1 MFRLIIIFTFAKENF
16 INFKME
22 NLQIAESAKSP
33 YVNFD
38 CENGFLELRG
48 RSIIENT
55 FSFYEPVFK
64 VLTEYVADPKDKTVV
79 HFSLDY
85 YNTSS
90 QIWIY
95 NILKELNKINEIP
108 GKELSITWFYSDSDL
123 LEAGRDFQNVS
134 KVPITLK
141 ESSGGFDDGLDE
153 EI

>member
-1 MFRLIIIFTFAKENF
+1 
-16 INFKME
+16 ME

-33 YVNFD
+33 YINFD
-38 CENGFLELRG
+38 CENGFLEIRG

-64 VLTEYVADPKDKTVV
+64 VLSEYVTQPQAKTTV
-79 HFSLDY
+79 HFALDY

-108 GKELSITWFYSDSDL
+108 GKELSITLFYSDTDL

-141 ESSGGFDDGLDE
+141 ESTGGFDDGLDD